1 MADALLL
8 IAGNADQMDRRF
20 LTVLGLSLSLA
31 LVVSLVFYQ
40 FVASREPQKVE
51 AVTTKDVVVA
61 ARPLPVGV
69 TVKAEDLKLTKVPVT
84 QFPKGAFSK
93 VEEVADRPVVS
104 NILLDEPVL
113 EGRLAARGAGLGLA
127 PVIPV
132 GMRAVSV
139 RVSDVAGVA
148 GFVLPG
154 LRVDVLVTGRPPNS
168 EETITTTCLQNILVL
183 SAGQTIQ
190 PDAQGK
196 AIQTPTVTL
205 LVTLEQAETLTL
217 AGTQGSVQL
226 VLRNSGDQEMKKTS
240 GSELSALYRGSA
252 PKAEPRPVQ
261 AAPRLK
267 PRPAPVAVAAAPPVA
282 PPPPAVSDIVVIRG
296 NVRTVETAPA
306 KGN

>member
-1 MADALLL
+1 
-8 IAGNADQMDRRF
+8 MDRRF

-40 FVASREPQKVE
+40 FIASRQPAKVE
-51 AVTTKDVVVA
+51 AVSTKDIVVA
-61 ARPLPVGV
+61 LKPLPVGV
-69 TVKAEDLKLTKVPVT
+69 TIKAEDVKLTKVSVDH
-84 QFPKGAFSK
+84 FPKGAFSK
-93 VEEVADRPVVS
+93 LEEVVDRPVISTV
-104 NILLDEPVL
+104 LGDEPVL
-113 EGRLAARGAGLGLA
+113 EGRLAARGAGSGLA
-127 PVIPV
+127 PIIPV

-154 LRVDVLVTGRPPNS
+154 LRVDVLVTGHPPNS
-168 EETITTTCLQNILVL
+168 NDMITTTCLQNILVL

-205 LVTLEQAETLTL
+205 LATLEQAEILTL
-217 AGTQGSVQL
+217 ANTQGSVQL
-226 VLRNSGDQEMKKTS
+226 VLRNSSDQEMKKTP
-240 GSELSALYRGSA
+240 GSELSALYRSNA
-252 PKAEPRPVQ
+252 PKPEPKA
-261 AAPRLK
+261 AAPRPK
-267 PRPAPVAVAAAPPVA
+267 PRPAPVAVATAPPPAPPVA
-282 PPPPAVSDIVVIRG
+282 PPTNDIVVIRG